1 MPRKA
6 SSPVDVRDYQI
17 VIDHLSDEDGGGYL
31 ATVTEL
37 PGCMADGDTREE
49 ALQRVEDAMQ
59 SWAAMAAQM
68 GRDVPA
74 PQRKRAYA

>member
-1 MPRKA
+1 M
-6 SSPVDVRDYQI
+6 DVQDYQI

-37 PGCMADGDTREE
+37 PGCMADGETREE
-49 ALQRVEDAMQ
+49 ALQRIEDAMQ
-59 SWAAMAAQM
+59 AWASTAAEM
-68 GRDVPA
+68 GRGVPA